1 MRNLE
6 NLCLIGALALL
17 ASCSVPPQSAYES
30 TTGSANAVVVK
41 LGTDAAGETC
51 TQDAG
56 SGAASASVYCGSW
69 QQPSARIAAADNPDN
84 SPLTE
89 LATNSAWRLSI
100 DQRMTCAAPEALTIL
115 GSPGVILN
123 CKQLPG
129 GWPQLALVASS
140 GGKIWYADGVASSLP
155 VMERGIG
162 VLSGQISADAAA
174 ATAADV
180 GLEAQRLAAA
190 SFSSNDMGQY
200 QLLAR
205 AANTANLAGDYAQ
218 AELAYRAVAALQVR
232 VQGAN
237 SPALARTLAGE
248 ALQISDQ
255 GHCAEAETVL
265 QRAQAL
271 AAAPD
276 QTDLS
281 VQPLVW
287 QYQGLHLM
295 TCGSPADALVWLK
308 RAEKGYEAL
317 LPADA
322 LAPALAQSLTRSSA
336 SGLQDAMDS
345 RELLEDETTYFSI
358 YGVIETRRAEAGA
371 LRRMG
376 QFAAAATEARSAGDL
391 LAWRG
396 LDDDPKLAARVYRT
410 EAIEY
415 EANGQTAKTLALLAA
430 SEQNFAE
437 GLPGTQAYAETA
449 LLLAKRQA
457 AAGNSPA
464 ALATCRDAIGVLRDA
479 ELGVDPAA
487 LEPCLE
493 LMASQ
498 ATGVDADAMH
508 TEMFEA
514 SELAQDST
522 TSLEIAKASA
532 RLAENAR
539 DPRVA
544 ALIRSRDED
553 VAALGELNGTRDEEA
568 STGKVDPGLD
578 KQIADLRA
586 KQAATDAALQ
596 SASPNYSQLVQ
607 RQVSADDVMKL
618 LHPGEAFV
626 ATVLSPDAGWTF
638 LLRDGRVTVA
648 PIMGGETKVAA
659 LVARIRSSLDADQE
673 PPPPF
678 DTAAAAELYT
688 TVLGGVAS
696 GLDGATS
703 MTVVPSGPLL
713 SVPFGLLLTGPAKP
727 DQLAAAPWLIK
738 QIAIAHVPA
747 AANFVSLRRVAGKSR
762 ATSPWFGFGDF
773 QPVSLAQ
780 ATVSFPVQTCG
791 DSAQLLAALPP
802 LPGAQ
807 NELDAVRQIIGGGK
821 GDELLG
827 DNFTADA
834 VMKTSL
840 KSYRILHFATHAL
853 LPTDLK
859 CQNEPALIT
868 SPPQG
873 AHDASGAM
881 LTASDVAGLDLDAD
895 AVLLSA
901 CNTGG
906 PAGAAAG
913 ESLTGLARSF
923 FYAGARALLVT
934 HWSVN
939 DRTTAYLVALTLAK
953 DKADPSLGL
962 EGALA
967 AAQRSML
974 ADATGD
980 LAGQAHP
987 FYWAPLA
994 LIGEGA
1000 GTVSAVQ
1007 ANDNAPPASP
1017 APQAARAKSANVAAA
1032 PEGQNRA
1039 AANS

>member
-1 MRNLE
+1 MRNLVK
-6 NLCLIGALALL
+6 LALSGVL
-17 ASCSVPPQSAYES
+17 GGAIAVLSGCNTPPPSAYES
-30 TTGSANAVVVK
+30 QTGSAAAVVVK
-41 LGTDAAGETC
+41 LGNDAAGEAC

-56 SGAASASVYCGSW
+56 AGASSASVYCGTW
-69 QQPSARIAAADNPDN
+69 QQPSAHILAADNAG
-84 SPLTE
+84 SASLAQ

-100 DQRMTCAAPEALTIL
+100 DQRMTCATPEALTVL
-115 GSPGVILN
+115 GGEGEVLD

-129 GWPQLALVASS
+129 GWPQLALVVSS
-140 GGKIWYADGVASSLP
+140 GGRVWYADGVASSLP

-174 ATAADV
+174 ATQTDV

-255 GHCAEAETVL
+255 GHCEEATTVL
-265 QRAQAL
+265 QRAEAL
-271 AAAPD
+271 AESPD

-281 VQPLVW
+281 VLPLVW
-287 QYQGLHLM
+287 QYHGLHLLN
-295 TCGSPADALVWLK
+295 CGTPADALVWLR
-308 RAEKGYEAL
+308 RAEAGYAAL
-317 LPADA
+317 LPAGA
-322 LAPALAQSLTRSSA
+322 LAPALAQSLTQSSA

-345 RELLEDETTYFSI
+345 RELLQDETTYFAI

-376 QFAAAATEARSAGDL
+376 DDAEAAREARSAANL

-410 EAIEY
+410 EAIED
-415 EANGQTAKTLALLAA
+415 EAVGQTSRTLALLAA
-430 SEQNFAE
+430 SKQDFAE
-437 GLPGTQAYAETA
+437 GLPGTEAYAETA

-457 AAGNSPA
+457 DAGRATA

-479 ELGVDPAA
+479 ELGVDPSE
-487 LEPCLE
+487 LEPCLD
-493 LMASQ
+493 LMATQ
-498 ATGVDADAMH
+498 ATGADADAMH
-508 TEMFEA
+508 VEMFEA

-553 VAALGELNGTRDEEA
+553 VAELGELNGTRDEEA
-568 STGKVDPGLD
+568 AAGKVDPALD
-578 KQIADLRA
+578 KQIADLRTA
-586 KQAATDAALQ
+586 QTATDVALQ

-607 RQVSADDVMKL
+607 QQVSADDVMKQ

-626 ATVLSPDAGWTF
+626 ATVLSPDAGWAF
-638 LLRDGRVTVA
+638 LLRDGHVTVA
-648 PIMGGETKVAA
+648 PIVGGETKVAA
-659 LVARIRSSLDADQE
+659 LVKRIRSSLDADQE

-678 DTAAAAELYT
+678 DTDAAADLYT
-688 TVLGGVAS
+688 TVLGGVAG
-696 GLDGATS
+696 GLQGATS

-727 DQLAAAPWLIK
+727 DALASAPWLIK

-747 AANFVSLRRVAGKSR
+747 AANFVSLRRVAGRSR

-780 ATVSFPVQTCG
+780 ATVSFPIQSCG
-791 DSAQLLAALPP
+791 DSAELLAALPP

-807 NELDAVRQIIGGGK
+807 GELDAVRQIIGGGK

-827 DNFTADA
+827 SEFTADA

-868 SPPQG
+868 SPPTG
-873 AHDASGAM
+873 AHDASGAL

-953 DKADPSLGL
+953 DKEDPSLGL

-974 ADATGD
+974 ADATGG

-1000 GTVSAVQ
+1000 GTTGT
-1007 ANDNAPPASP
+1007 
-1017 APQAARAKSANVAAA
+1017 VAALA
-1032 PEGQNRA
+1032 PVPGA
-1039 AANS
+1039 